1 MLYVVT
7 TKILRSQIPEDQ
19 TAELVQKEMAHARQ
33 FIEQKKILAAYRR
46 LGGGGSFFIVDADS
60 NEEVHQIFSSLPL
73 ARYLEFEVT
82 PVLLHPLFGGPA

>member
-7 TKILRSQIPEDQ
+7 TKILRAQIPEDQ
-19 TAELVQKEMAHARQ
+19 APELMQKEMAHAQQ

-46 LGGGGSFFIVDADS
+46 VGGGGSFFIVDADS

-73 ARYLEFEVT
+73 ARYLEFDVT

>member
-7 TKILRSQIPEDQ
+7 TKILRAQIPEDQ
-19 TAELVQKEMAHARQ
+19 AAELIKKETAHGRQ
-33 FIEQKKILAAYRR
+33 LIEQKKILAAYRR
-46 LGGGGSFFIVDADS
+46 VGGGGSFFIVDADS
-60 NEEVHQIFSSLPL
+60 NEEAHQIFSSLPL